1 MRKIIHL
8 LLCLVV
14 GMGIVSAQTKSV
26 RGTVI
31 SAEDNEPIIGA
42 SVLIKGTGIG
52 TITNI
57 DGEFTLE
64 APETAETLVVSYLGM
79 TAQEIA
85 IGNNQSGFRIVLKS
99 NLLLDEVVVTAMG
112 VSREKKSLGY
122 AVQEVSG
129 DALSETKETNFV
141 SSLSGKIAGVNITGS
156 SGAMGGSSRITIRG
170 VNSLNGENQPLFVI
184 DGVPFD
190 NSSQNTSNT
199 QRGAGGYDYGN
210 MAADLNSA
218 DIESVSVLKGPTAA
232 ALYGSRAAN
241 GVIVVTTK
249 KGVKKGFGVSINS
262 GVSFEQIAI
271 LPKYQN
277 EYGGGG
283 SGSFA
288 RQTIDGKEYNLVAY
302 AVDASWGPKYN
313 PNTMVLPWNAFDK
326 WDVANYMVEKPW
338 VAPKNDVRDF
348 FNTGVAFTNN
358 VSLSGADENYNFR
371 ISYTNMD
378 MKGFIPGSEMRKNT
392 LNING
397 LSKINKSLE
406 AFATVTYYNNY
417 AKGRPEVGY
426 GDNSIMQK
434 FNQWGQRQLDMKEL
448 KAYKNP
454 DGSQRTWNRTSWSN
468 PTPRYSNNPYWS
480 LYEDYQDDT
489 KNRVFGNVGFRV
501 NIIEGLK
508 FQAKFNG
515 DYYQTRASERAA
527 EGSTLESKYAE
538 TNIDRGEYNL
548 EGTFSYNTSFNDH
561 LITLDALAGA
571 NQMQMYYNELRAT
584 TMGGLLIPNLFS
596 LTNAISG
603 VALEPTKRKKMINS
617 VFVNATVGYK
627 SMLYGE
633 ITLRNDWS
641 STLPTGNNSY
651 LYPSFSASYIFSES
665 LKDLSWLTYG
675 KLRAGVAQVG
685 SDTDPYRLATYYT
698 QGRILYGSWT
708 NMTYDNTPVFSLPT
722 RLNNA
727 NLKPEITSSWEIGTE
742 LRFLNNR
749 LGFDATYYSSESKNQ
764 IIPVSVSNT
773 SGYATRVINA
783 GMITNQG
790 IELTLSTTPVKT
802 SDLTLDV
809 DFNFAKNTNKVK
821 KLTEGTTNIV
831 LGTAPFNATVNAS
844 EGEPY
849 GTIRATDYV
858 YDKDGNR
865 VVGEDGQYLASA
877 VKVVGNVMPDWTGSI
892 NTRLKYKN
900 FDLGA
905 LLDIRQGGSF
915 FSTTNM
921 FGSYSGILA
930 HTAAN
935 GVRENGLVL
944 DAVVM
949 AYDANGR
956 PMYEAD
962 GVTAISAGKNETK
975 VGGQDYFESFYAGP
989 QKRNILDASYVK
1001 LREITIGYTLPKRYS
1016 GPFQSLRVAAF
1027 GRNLYT
1033 WSDAKHIM
1041 DPENTTGS
1049 GNVQGLEGGSLPSVR
1064 SFGFNLSVNL

>member
-8 LLCLVV
+8 LLCLII
-14 GMGIVSAQTKSV
+14 GIGIVSAQTKSV

-64 APETAETLVVSYLGM
+64 APSTAETLVVSYLGM

-85 IGNNQSGFRIVLKS
+85 IGSNLSSFRIVLRS

-122 AVQEVSG
+122 AVQEVKG
-129 DALSETKETNFV
+129 DELSEARENNFV
-141 SSLSGKIAGVNITGS
+141 SALSGKIAGVNITGA
-156 SGAMGGSSRITIRG
+156 SGNMGGSSRITIRG
-170 VNSLNGENQPLFVI
+170 VNSLTGENQPLFVI

-190 NSSQNTSNT
+190 NSSSNSTNT

-210 MAADLNSA
+210 MASDLNPA

-241 GVIVVTTK
+241 GVIVITTK
-249 KGVKKGFGVSINS
+249 KGVKKGFGVSFNS

-277 EYGGGG
+277 EYGGGYG
-283 SGSFA
+283 NF
-288 RQTIDGKEYNLVAY
+288 RKQTINGKEYNLVAY
-302 AVDASWGPKYN
+302 NIDESWGPKYD
-313 PNTMVLPWNAFDK
+313 PNVKVLPWNAFDE

-338 VAPKNDVRDF
+338 VAPKNDIRDF
-348 FNTGVAFTNN
+348 FDTGVAFTNN

-378 MKGFIPGSEMRKNT
+378 MKGFVPGSEMRRNT
-392 LNING
+392 LNVNG
-397 LSKINKSLE
+397 LSKMNKYVE
-406 AFATVTYYNNY
+406 AFATFTYYNNY
-417 AKGRPEVGY
+417 AKGRPETGY

-454 DGSQRTWNRTSWSN
+454 DGSQRVWNRTSWNN
-468 PTPRYSNNPYWS
+468 PAPLYSNNPYWS
-480 LYEDYQDDT
+480 LFEDYQDDT
-489 KNRVFGNVGFRV
+489 KNRIYGNIGFRV
-501 NIIEGLK
+501 NILENLK

-515 DYYQTRASERAA
+515 DYYQFRVKERVA
-527 EGSTLESKYAE
+527 EGSLFETKYGE

-548 EGTFSYNTSFNDH
+548 EGTVTYNTSFDDH
-561 LITLDALAGA
+561 KITLDAFAGV
-571 NQMQMYYNELRAT
+571 NQMQMYYNELKAR

-603 VALEPTKRKKMINS
+603 VALEPNQERKMTNS
-617 VFVNATVGYK
+617 VFANATVGYK
-627 SMLYGE
+627 GMAYLE
-633 ITLRNDWS
+633 ATLRNDWS

-651 LYPSFSASYIFSES
+651 LYPSFSGSYIFSES
-665 LKDLSWLTYG
+665 LRNLDWLTYG
-675 KLRAGVAQVG
+675 KLRAGWSQVG
-685 SDTDPYRLATYYT
+685 NDTDPYRLASYYT
-698 QGRILYGSWT
+698 QGRIIYGTWT
-708 NMTYDNTPVFSLPT
+708 NMTYENTPIFSLPI
-722 RLNNA
+722 RLNNID
-727 NLKPEITSSWEIGTE
+727 LKPEITTSWEIGTE
-742 LRFLNNR
+742 VRFFGNR
-749 LGFDATYYSSESKNQ
+749 LGLDFTYYNSKTKNQ

-773 SGYATRVINA
+773 SGYDTRVINA
-783 GMITNQG
+783 GMITNNG
-790 IELTLSTTPVKT
+790 VEMMLSTTPVKT
-802 SDLTLDV
+802 NDFTLDI
-809 DFNFAKNTNKVK
+809 DFNFSKNVNKVK
-821 KLTEGTTNIV
+821 KLTEGTSNII

-865 VVGEDGQYLASA
+865 VVDENGQYLASA
-877 VKVVGNVMPDWTGSI
+877 VKVVGNVMPDWTGSV
-892 NTRLKYKN
+892 NTRMKYKN
-900 FDLGA
+900 LDFGILF
-905 LLDIRQGGSF
+905 DIRQGGSF

-921 FGSYSGILA
+921 FGTYSGILA

-935 GVRENGLVL
+935 GVREDGLVL
-944 DAVVM
+944 DAVTI

-962 GVTAISAGKNETK
+962 GVTAISAGKNKTN
-975 VGGQDYFESFYAGP
+975 VDGQDYFESFYSGP

-1001 LREITIGYTLPKRYS
+1001 LREMTIGYTIPRRYT

-1033 WSDAKHIM
+1033 WSDAAKIV
-1041 DPENTTGS
+1041 DPENTSGS
-1049 GNVQGLEGGSLPSVR
+1049 GNVQGLEGGALPSVR
-1064 SFGFNLSVNL
+1064 SFGVSLSINL